1 MSCNKEQVELGGDY
15 AGVRRSLGEVQEHL
29 KTLHVKIQSI
39 QKQFG
44 SFPALG
50 EQFDALKAEGHVTRR
65 KCASLEK
72 VVRVLS
78 EKIENNVTVEAM
90 FQGLIQTNKELEH
103 ERQILEGQ
111 MFDKID
117 ELDSIDAI
125 NAEHEAALRGRREL
139 EAQIKE
145 VRSSIQFYSA
155 AEEMLDALRSDTEE
169 TIRVNGG
176 LEEELEYLKQR
187 KEQLQDRFQVSK
199 AEIET
204 VLQKNQAL
212 QQEVD
217 DLYMELEN
225 ESMVQFEMDEMN
237 QSKYE
242 ERSQTED
249 LQEEIFELSKRL
261 LGFEDLQVSYKIA
274 KEEKELISQQ
284 IQLLQQKKVEL
295 CQELENEDTIRESY
309 NAMVTEK
316 AAMSLE
322 HVSLR
327 EEALQL
333 KERHLRF
340 MELEDSYKE
349 AKAEREDVKRK
360 NEALMNKIQGL
371 SNEVHKEKHLMIK
384 YEALKASNE
393 TLGCDSAAMAKD
405 LVDLNLQIGV
415 LRKGRSQNK
424 TLQEKMNDLQSM
436 CDEPLRERN
445 TAVQNPN
452 GDQDRMNSL
461 NVNNVTVHN
470 DFLEHM
476 TTFGEKRAQQAKN
489 TADQNPN
496 GDLGQ
501 RVQEDQDRMNGL
513 NVKIVTVD
521 NDFLEHMKTVQENR
535 AQQARR

>member
-1 MSCNKEQVELGGDY
+1 MSCYKEQVELGGDY
-15 AGVRRSLGEVQEHL
+15 AGVRRSLGAVQEHL
-29 KTLHVKIQSI
+29 KTLYAEIQSV

-50 EQFDALKAEGHVTRR
+50 EQFDALKAEGDVARR
-65 KCASLEK
+65 NCAYLEK
-72 VVRVLS
+72 VARVLS

-90 FQGLIQTNKELEH
+90 FQGLIQTNKELER
-103 ERQILEGQ
+103 ERQILEAQ

-117 ELDSIDAI
+117 KLDSIDAI
-125 NAEHEAALRGRREL
+125 KAEHEAALRGRREL
-139 EAQIKE
+139 EAQIKA
-145 VRSSIQFYSA
+145 VRSSIQCYSA
-155 AEEMLDALRSDTEE
+155 AEETLDALRSDAEE

-176 LEEELEYLKQR
+176 LEEELECLKRR

-199 AEIET
+199 AEMEAVFQT
-204 VLQKNQAL
+204 NQAL

-217 DLYMELEN
+217 ELCRELEN
-225 ESMVQFEMDEMN
+225 ESLVQFEMDEMN
-237 QSKYE
+237 RSKYE

-249 LQEEIFELSKRL
+249 LQEEIFELSQRL
-261 LGFEDLQVSYKIA
+261 LGVLELQASYDIA
-274 KEEKELISQQ
+274 KEEKELIFQQ

-295 CQELENEDTIRESY
+295 CQDLENEDAIVESY

-316 AAMSLE
+316 ATMSLE

-327 EEALQL
+327 EEVLQL

-371 SNEVHKEKHLMIK
+371 SNEVHGEKHLRIK

-393 TLGCDSAAMAKD
+393 TMGCDSAAMAKD

-415 LRKGRSQNK
+415 LRKGRPQNK
-424 TLQEKMNDLQSM
+424 TLQEKMDDLQSM
-436 CDEPLRERN
+436 CDEPPRERN

-452 GDQDRMNSL
+452 GDQDRTNGL
-461 NVNNVTVHN
+461 NVNN
-470 DFLEHM
+470 
-476 TTFGEKRAQQAKN
+476 
-489 TADQNPN
+489 
-496 GDLGQ
+496 
-501 RVQEDQDRMNGL
+501 
-513 NVKIVTVD
+513 VTVD

>member
-1 MSCNKEQVELGGDY
+1 MSCYKEQVELGGDY
-15 AGVRRSLGEVQEHL
+15 AGVRRSLGAVQEHL
-29 KTLHVKIQSI
+29 ETLHAEIQSI

-50 EQFDALKAEGHVTRR
+50 EQFDALKAEGDVARR
-65 KCASLEK
+65 NCAYLEK
-72 VVRVLS
+72 VARVLS

-90 FQGLIQTNKELEH
+90 VQGLIQTNKELE
-103 ERQILEGQ
+103 ILEAQ

-125 NAEHEAALRGRREL
+125 KAEHEAALRGRREL
-139 EAQIKE
+139 EAQIKA
-145 VRSSIQFYSA
+145 VRSSIQCYSA
-155 AEEMLDALRSDTEE
+155 AEETLDALRSDAEE
-169 TIRVNGG
+169 TIRVNDG
-176 LEEELEYLKQR
+176 LEEELECLERR

-199 AEIET
+199 AEMEA
-204 VLQKNQAL
+204 VFQKNQAL

-217 DLYMELEN
+217 ELCRELEN
-225 ESMVQFEMDEMN
+225 ESLVQFEMDEMN
-237 QSKYE
+237 RSKYE

-249 LQEEIFELSKRL
+249 LQEEIFELSQRL
-261 LGFEDLQVSYKIA
+261 LGVLELQAAYDIA
-274 KEEKELISQQ
+274 KEEKELIFQQ

-295 CQELENEDTIRESY
+295 CEDLENEDAIVESY
-309 NAMVTEK
+309 KAMVTEK
-316 AAMSLE
+316 ATVSLE

-327 EEALQL
+327 EEVLQL

-371 SNEVHKEKHLMIK
+371 SNEVHEEKLLRIK

-415 LRKGRSQNK
+415 LRKGRPQNK
-424 TLQEKMNDLQSM
+424 TLQEKMDDLQSM
-436 CDEPLRERN
+436 CDEPPRERN

-452 GDQDRMNSL
+452 GDQDRTNGL
-461 NVNNVTVHN
+461 NVNN
-470 DFLEHM
+470 
-476 TTFGEKRAQQAKN
+476 
-489 TADQNPN
+489 
-496 GDLGQ
+496 
-501 RVQEDQDRMNGL
+501 
-513 NVKIVTVD
+513 VTVD